1 MKSQNRILLPTVRIG
16 HWIALFFVAQAIV
29 IAGAV
34 DWQGPAGSKI
44 KEIRYFPKKTEEKS
58 VFAAPMAET
67 TSTVMSNV
75 IDSPPVDGFVPWIV
89 LTATNQREAEDVWE
103 AVTETSYVG
112 APTSGI
118 DPRTDYFIGLFDT
131 GASTHVI
138 GYENAVNAGL
148 FNDSYLTTNV
158 TSVQGVTGSVD
169 AWVSMPY
176 ALFMD
181 GLDALEPNGIGG
193 SEFILPTTDGMK
205 GQSNVSTIVGDDPG
219 TYPDL
224 ATAIGSP
231 LSLYYTTHIEV
242 DKMITVTHNSVD
254 YTAPKIS
261 FYNQGVNEPN
271 YPNFVPLELKP
282 LGAIN
287 VQWAPSLDLLNFE
300 YIPGTPSII
309 IGNSSQSLFFVHG
322 VDLSEGGKSA
332 YDKDRFMLDTGAQI
346 TVVGNRIAARLGLHP
361 DNKEFEVDVEGVTGE
376 VTKVPGF
383 YIDSLT
389 IPAIGEWLEFTNVP
403 VVMLEISSPE
413 GGKLDGI
420 IGMNLFTEYNLIFR
434 GGGIFLEEEPRLE
447 FERISIDPVIGDI
460 APETRDGKVD
470 LVDYSVFSQTWM
482 ATDVDANWNAD
493 ADFVPSGSSEGV
505 IDLQD
510 LSVFA
515 ANWLAGVSL

>member
-1 MKSQNRILLPTVRIG
+1 MIFQNRILLSTTMIKSWAV
-16 HWIALFFVAQAIV
+16 LFFVAGV
-29 IAGAV
+29 TVTAGTV

-44 KEIRYFPKKTEEKS
+44 KEIRYFPKETEIKS
-58 VFAAPMAET
+58 AIAAPMAET
-67 TSTVMSNV
+67 SSTVISNV

-89 LTATNQREAEDVWE
+89 LTATNQREAEEFWE
-103 AVTETSYVG
+103 AVTEPSYVG

-131 GASTHVI
+131 GASAHVI
-138 GYENAVNAGL
+138 GYQNAVNAGL
-148 FNDSYLTTNV
+148 FNSNYLTTNII
-158 TSVQGVTGSVD
+158 SVEGVTGSVD
-169 AWVSMPY
+169 AWVSLPY

-271 YPNFVPLELKP
+271 YPNYVPLELKP

-287 VQWAPSLDLLNFE
+287 VQWAPALDLLNFE
-300 YIPGTPSII
+300 YIPATPSII

-322 VDLSEGGKSA
+322 VDLSEGSNNA

-346 TVVGNRIAARLGLHP
+346 TVIGNRIAARLGLHP
-361 DNKEFEVDVEGVTGE
+361 DNKEFEVDIEGVTGE
-376 VTKVPGF
+376 VTKAPGF

-403 VVMLEISSPE
+403 VILLEVSSPE

-447 FERISIDPVIGDI
+447 FERISIGPVIGDI

-470 LVDYSVFSQTWM
+470 LVDYSVFSRTWM
-482 ATDVDANWNAD
+482 ATDTDGNWNAD
-493 ADFVPSGSSEGV
+493 ADFVRTGSSQGV
-505 IDLQD
+505 IDLKD
-510 LSVFA
+510 LSVLA
-515 ANWLAGVSL
+515 ENWLAGVSL